1 MNNLKF
7 SIKIGLSFAMVIL
20 VTAAAMMF
28 NFQRLST
35 IETTEKKTLH
45 THEVLEQLSTI
56 MAAMVDQETG
66 LRAYLLAGEEVF
78 LDPFVAG
85 GEAYARA
92 FSEVNSLTSDNAAL
106 QKQLEELDQHA
117 QAWRVDH
124 AMRLIEMMKRVETR
138 EQARAAEISGAGKA
152 AMDGI
157 RKLKAE
163 IERGERDLLKK
174 QKSDSY
180 AAIDASYSTIA
191 ATLLGLVII
200 ATVSGFMLYR
210 AISVP
215 VVAMTQTMS
224 SLAAGEM
231 QVEVPGVG
239 RKDEIG
245 AMASAV
251 AVFQAE
257 CNRTQTSRR
266 RGQGQGSSIR

>member
-1 MNNLKF
+1 MGFGNSKQKSKEVSETFLKN
-7 SIKIGLSFAMVIL
+7 K
-20 VTAAAMMF
+20 
-28 NFQRLST
+28 
-35 IETTEKKTLH
+35 
-45 THEVLEQLSTI
+45 
-56 MAAMVDQETG
+56 
-66 LRAYLLAGEEVF
+66 
-78 LDPFVAG
+78 
-85 GEAYARA
+85 
-92 FSEVNSLTSDNAAL
+92 
-106 QKQLEELDQHA
+106 
-117 QAWRVDH
+117 
-124 AMRLIEMMKRVETR
+124 
-138 EQARAAEISGAGKA
+138 
-152 AMDGI
+152 
-157 RKLKAE
+157 
-163 IERGERDLLKK
+163 
-174 QKSDSY
+174 KSDSY

-251 AVFQAE
+251 AVFKQNAIE
-257 CNRTQTSRR
+257 RKTSRR